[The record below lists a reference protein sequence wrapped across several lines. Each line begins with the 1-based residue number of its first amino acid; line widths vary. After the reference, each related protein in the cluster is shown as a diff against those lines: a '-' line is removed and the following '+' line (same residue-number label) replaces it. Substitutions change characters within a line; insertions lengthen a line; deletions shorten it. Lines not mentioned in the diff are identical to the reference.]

1 MSTQDPTPTEPL
13 PDDAASDPA
22 RAPVP
27 DPADAADG
35 AQSAVPVV
43 PVVPVVPAPDVAD
56 LERIAEPAVVRRA
69 PRYGAFI
76 RTGVVL
82 GIVIGWMVAA
92 APPSAP
98 DESRASVIGF
108 TVFALAVL
116 GALLGAGFA
125 VVADRRS
132 HRGG

>member
-1 MSTQDPTPTEPL
+1 MSNPDPILPERL
-13 PDDAASDPA
+13 PDGAET
-22 RAPVP
+22 
-27 DPADAADG
+27 AADG
-35 AQSAVPVV
+35 APSAVP
-43 PVVPVVPAPDVAD
+43 PAPPSSPAPPAPPAPATDVSD

-82 GIVIGWMVAA
+82 GIIIGWMVAA

-108 TVFALAVL
+108 TVFGLAVL

-132 HRGG
+132 HRGS

>member
-1 MSTQDPTPTEPL
+1 MSNPDPPVPERL
-13 PDDAASDPA
+13 PD
-22 RAPVP
+22 
-27 DPADAADG
+27 G
-35 AQSAVPVV
+35 AVP
-43 PVVPVVPAPDVAD
+43 PAPPPDVAE

-82 GIVIGWMVAA
+82 GAVIGWLIAA
-92 APPSAP
+92 AAPSAP

-108 TVFALAVL
+108 TVFGLAVL

-132 HRGG
+132 NRGS